1 MGTREARRDA
11 DGLTAPGTVMPSQQ
25 NYETGNGISGDVG
38 VGQQGGRTIND
49 HSQGIGR
56 QDYDAMN
63 ERNVGTGLGNAHTVG
78 ALNAGDGSA
87 NPFQGGND
95 GQGIQNR
102 RGGQNVGINAS
113 LAMRQD
119 ERERGGMGQNRGWD
133 EGATGLPN
141 GAAPGITQQGYQNQ
155 NQATYAQDNAGRGS
169 GFETGA
175 HPGRHVAEAG
185 AMAGLAHHTKR
196 VHRNG
201 GLHNNGEHRPHERDF
216 ATNQASTRTGTNT
229 GLAGTYD
236 GHDAVGTFSNQNS
249 QVGRQPGTVNE
260 RAPGAGLGTGTGTS
274 SGFEPAGN
282 GGAYGTGAN
291 YATGQAPGVGPGQGA
306 YGHGSG
312 VNGGGVGQS
321 TGSGTSNIIIGKLE
335 QAAGM
340 LLSDEKMRAKG
351 LEKEAKGEAQRD
363 VSHAEQLE
371 QQATTLRDRSAQQ
384 SNAMEPRS
392 GMRTGNIRDGT
403 TGECICSTKMDIDE
417 C

>member
-1 MGTREARRDA
+1 MGMREARRDA
-11 DGLTAPGTVMPSQQ
+11 DGLTAPGTAMPSQQ

-56 QDYDAMN
+56 QDYDDMN
-63 ERNVGTGLGNAHTVG
+63 KRNVGTGLGNAHTVG
-78 ALNAGDGSA
+78 ALNAGNGSA
-87 NPFQGGND
+87 NPFQGGD
-95 GQGIQNR
+95 DSQGIQNT
-102 RGGQNVGINAS
+102 RGGQNDGINAS

-133 EGATGLPN
+133 EGSTG
-141 GAAPGITQQGYQNQ
+141 GAAPGISQQRYQNQ

-185 AMAGLAHHTKR
+185 AMAGLSHHTKR

-216 ATNQASTRTGTNT
+216 ATNQASTGTGTNT

-236 GHDAVGTFSNQNS
+236 GHDAVGTYPNQNS
-249 QVGRQPGTVNE
+249 VQAGRQPGTVNE

-274 SGFEPAGN
+274 SGFEPAGSN
-282 GGAYGTGAN
+282 GGAYGTGAS
-291 YATGQAPGVGPGQGA
+291 YATGQAPGFGPGQGA
-306 YGHGSG
+306 YENGSG
-312 VNGGGVGQS
+312 LNGGVGQS
-321 TGSGTSNIIIGKLE
+321 TASGTSNIIIGKLE

-371 QQATTLRDRSAQQ
+371 QQATTLRERSAQQ